1 MRAAL
6 TILGLLLLTSCS
18 TIPEK
23 YWEINRETSYKFT
36 YISDYRKHGVPHYE
50 EPFVTG
56 NTLFSGDC
64 EEYAAAVQYQLALN
78 SVPATRWYVIGRAGA
93 HALTCTQDGWCLD
106 AYTLPFRREKAPYVF
121 ITTLD

>member
-1 MRAAL
+1 MRAICCL
-6 TILGLLLLTSCS
+6 ILLMLSGCLYT
-18 TIPEK
+18 PES
-23 YWEINRETSYKFT
+23 YWEINKRLSSHFT
-36 YISDYRKHGVPHYE
+36 YISDYKKHGVPHYE

-56 NTLFSGDC
+56 NTPFSGDC